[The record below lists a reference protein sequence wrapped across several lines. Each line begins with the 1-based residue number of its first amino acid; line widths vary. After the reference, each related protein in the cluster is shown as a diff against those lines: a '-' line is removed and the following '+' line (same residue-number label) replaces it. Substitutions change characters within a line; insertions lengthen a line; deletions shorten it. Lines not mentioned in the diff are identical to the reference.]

1 MATKKATT
9 PEYLKTVD
17 QKIDQSIA
25 KAGKIYDTT
34 YAVTETLVDEAYRAG
49 NEWNKIMQ
57 KAVKGG
63 VKIYGKQQDIA
74 LDAIEGIVAQY
85 GKGAQRLQK
94 LIGFNIVKEVK
105 AKTAEAKD
113 AIENAIATVSD
124 KIEHSMQDVE
134 AKAKA
139 SVKEAKETIAKTRK
153 SIEGAAS
160 QIEDKATK
168 MTATPKK
175 VKVKKT
181 VKSVKANATK
191 VAKATASKSKTA
203 AATKT
208 KKVKVAQLTDI
219 TGVGPKTMEI
229 LAEGGI
235 KTIAELAKATQK
247 NIDAILE
254 GKGKIYATVDTKKWI
269 AEAKKIAK

>member
-1 MATKKATT
+1 MATNKAKT

-25 KAGKIYDTT
+25 KAGKLYDTT

-49 NEWNKIMQ
+49 NEWNKILQ

-74 LDAIEGIVAQY
+74 LDAIEGIVSQY
-85 GKGAQRLQK
+85 GKGAQRFQK
-94 LIGFNIVKEVK
+94 LVGFNILKEVK

-113 AIENAIATVSD
+113 AIENVIATVSD

-139 SVKEAKETIAKTRK
+139 SVKEAKETITKTRK
-153 SIEGAAS
+153 SIEEAAS

-175 VKVKKT
+175 VKIKKAT
-181 VKSVKANATK
+181 SSVKAKATK
-191 VAKATASKSKTA
+191 TAKATTSKAKTA
-203 AATKT
+203 TAIKA
-208 KKVKVAQLTDI
+208 KKAKVAQLTDI
-219 TGVGPKTMEI
+219 TGVGPKTMQI
-229 LAEGGI
+229 LQDGGI
-235 KTIAELAKATQK
+235 KTIAELAKASQK
-247 NIDAILE
+247 KVDEILE
-254 GKGKIYATVDTKKWI
+254 GKGKIYATADTKKWI
-269 AEAKKIAK
+269 TEAKKIAK